1 MPPGKNILA
10 ELLVFI
16 FLIKPNF
23 VPMTIVLAE
32 TKSWFSSC
40 VSQLNGAKKSTWR
53 NATELSTISRDVV
66 AGDERIWWAVR
77 NVLMMADKSKLS
89 AKRKSRKDAI
99 DIVIASDKLKP
110 LAGADW
116 FLEQALAK

>member
-1 MPPGKNILA
+1 MPTGKNILA
-10 ELLVFI
+10 ELLVFS
-16 FLIKPNF
+16 FLIKPKF

-66 AGDERIWWAVR
+66 AGDERILVSR
-77 NVLMMADKSKLS
+77 SECVYDGGRDKSKLS
-89 AKRKSRKDAI
+89 AKRHRHSN
-99 DIVIASDKLKP
+99 SE
-110 LAGADW
+110 W
-116 FLEQALAK
+116 